1 MKSLA
6 TDQSKS
12 KRGARHGQDVH
23 IQRSLPTAANAELPL
38 PDNDHPWPDIH
49 HWLKT
54 LLIA

>member
-12 KRGARHGQDVH
+12 KREARHGQDVH

-38 PDNDHPWPDIH
+38 PDNDPHGLIH
-49 HWLKT
+49 IT
-54 LLIA
+54 G